1 MGVVYKAQ
9 DVRLDRLVALKFL
22 PSDLAED
29 PQALERFR
37 REAKAASA
45 LNHPNI
51 CTIYDIGEEDGH
63 AFIAMEFLDG
73 ATLKHLISA
82 RRMEIETA
90 ISVAIQI
97 ADALDA
103 AHEKG
108 IVHRD
113 IKPANIFVTRRG
125 HAKILDFGLAKL
137 TTVVAPSISA
147 GKHEFQS
154 RPTVSEEHLTSPGA
168 TVGTVAYMSPE
179 QILGKALDRRTDLF
193 SFGIVLY
200 EMMTG
205 VLPFRGDT
213 SGAIFDA
220 ILHKAPVSPARLNAD
235 VPAELERILNKA
247 LEKDVGLRYQHASEM
262 AADFKKLQRDS
273 SGHHVSL
280 TSQSVLLLTSSRRK
294 TYAVILTLC
303 IGIAA
308 VLGVVLFG
316 NRRGPLI
323 TTRGSSTVPRAV
335 AVLPLENVNNDQSIE
350 YLRFALAD
358 ELSSA
363 LTYSRS
369 LDVRPTERAQKLLSG
384 DLDLQRIGREL
395 HVNTLISGHYL
406 RQDQGFMAT
415 IQAIDV
421 ESNRL
426 VWQTS
431 VHASATDLISMQA
444 QLANQIRQG
453 LLPTLDAAGHMV
465 ETGTQPTNEEAYD
478 VYLRSVAVP
487 RDPGPN
493 KQAIAMLERAVG
505 MDASYAPAWE
515 ALGLRYYYD
524 AAFSDGGEETF
535 RRSNLAYERAL
546 ALDPNRIL
554 AAGQL
559 ASNSA
564 ERGDLVKG
572 YQQAETLVQ
581 RRPESAQAHF
591 ALAYVLRYAGMFEE
605 STDECEAALA
615 RDPGSYTFRSCA
627 WSFMEIGNTRRARDF
642 INLDA
647 GSEWASYS
655 TPMLLLREGK
665 LAQARDAVSRM
676 PTTPAFHRSLL
687 EACLLQGPAPEIF
700 RMAHQLETPNPKES
714 DPERWYYEASILSF
728 CKQKASA
735 VKVLTRTIAAN
746 YCATSALRSDPLLEN
761 VRNSSEFAQLLSESE
776 NCRHNFLAQ
785 RDIKAN

>member
-1 MGVVYKAQ
+1 MGVVYKDQ
-9 DVRLDRLVALKFL
+9 DMRLDRLVALKFL
-22 PSDLAED
+22 PSDLAGD
-29 PQALERFR
+29 SQALERFR

-51 CTIYDIGEEDGH
+51 CTIYDIGEDGH

-82 RRMEIETA
+82 RPMEIDMV
-90 ISVAIQI
+90 ISVGIQI

-113 IKPANIFVTRRG
+113 IKPANIFITRRG
-125 HAKILDFGLAKL
+125 HAKVLDFGLAKV
-137 TTVVAPSISA
+137 TAVVARSISA
-147 GKHEFQS
+147 GQHEFQS

-200 EMMTG
+200 EMITG

-220 ILHKAPVSPARLNAD
+220 ILHKAPFSPVRLNGD
-235 VPAELERILNKA
+235 IPAELERIVNKA
-247 LEKDVGLRYQHASEM
+247 LEKGVDLRYQHASEM

-273 SGHHVSL
+273 SGHHVSSASRPDL
-280 TSQSVLLLTSSRRK
+280 VVASGRRK
-294 TYAVILTLC
+294 IYAAVLALGIALAVIL
-303 IGIAA
+303 G
-308 VLGVVLFG
+308 LFLFRG
-316 NRRGPLI
+316 RQGPLI
-323 TTRGSSTVPRAV
+323 TTPGNRTIPRAI
-335 AVLPLENVNNDQSIE
+335 AVLPLQNVNTDQSID

-369 LDVRPTERAQKLLSG
+369 LDVRPTDRAQKLLSG
-384 DLDLQRIGREL
+384 DLDTQQVGREL
-395 HVNTLISGHYL
+395 RVNTLLSGHYL
-406 RQDQGFMAT
+406 RQEDGFLVT
-415 IQAIDV
+415 VQAIDV
-421 ESNRL
+421 ETNRL

-431 VHASATDLISMQA
+431 LYATSKDLISLQA
-444 QLANQIRQG
+444 QLANQVRQG
-453 LLPTLDAAGHMV
+453 LLPMLGAAGDV
-465 ETGTQPTNEEAYD
+465 LESSTRPKNQDAYD
-478 VYLRSVAVP
+478 LYLRSVAVP

-559 ASNSA
+559 AANSA
-564 ERGDLVKG
+564 ERGNLVKG
-572 YQQAETLVQ
+572 YQQAEALVL

-591 ALAYVLRYAGMFEE
+591 AMAYVLRYAGMFEE

-627 WSFMEIGNTRRARDF
+627 WSFMEIGNMGRATDF

-665 LAQARDAVSRM
+665 LAQARDAVSQM
-676 PTTPAFHRSLL
+676 PTASAFHRNLL
-687 EACLLQGPAPEIF
+687 EACLQQGPAPEIF
-700 RMAHQLETPNPKES
+700 RLAHELETPNPKES

-728 CKQKASA
+728 CKQTESA

-746 YCATSALRSDPLLEN
+746 YCATSALHSDPLLEN
-761 VRNSSEFAQLLSESE
+761 IRKTSEFAQLLSESE
-776 NCRHNFLAQ
+776 NCRNKFLAQ